1 MANESTIPGVPSGQ
15 LPTGIFDE
23 GGKFEPKQEFIDAA
37 RAKALEEGKKYNII
51 NNPAR
56 DLVRLLEPHYDKIV
70 ADLSGG
76 KQNLDMIW
84 HDDLEEIIEEVW
96 HRIHDA
102 NYVI

>member
-1 MANESTIPGVPSGQ
+1 MSWKDILKSDELTIK
-15 LPTGIFDE
+15 GILKYLKDNNIDI
-23 GGKFEPKQEFIDAA
+23 PK
-37 RAKALEEGKKYNII
+37 LEEGKKYNII

>member
-1 MANESTIPGVPSGQ
+1 MSWKDILKSDELTIK
-15 LPTGIFDE
+15 GILKYLNDNNIDI
-23 GGKFEPKQEFIDAA
+23 PK
-37 RAKALEEGKKYNII
+37 LEEGKKYNII

-70 ADLSGG
+70 ADLSGV